1 MPTSTAPTHVTNSFD
16 FEIAAP
22 LSRLAPLFGPQGER
36 VWAGEDWN
44 PVFLYPQ
51 PARDVQG
58 AVFTI
63 QHGPHTAVWINT
75 LFDLA
80 GGRMQY
86 VYVIPE
92 RLATTIDVSL
102 KVIDA
107 THTSVHVIYARTAL
121 NPTANGD
128 VQARGDAD
136 RNSGAEWKRS
146 IEACLHLNHE

>member
-1 MPTSTAPTHVTNSFD
+1 MPTSTAPAHLTNSFD
-16 FEIAAP
+16 FEVAAP
-22 LSRLAPLFGPQGER
+22 LARLAPLFGPEGER
-36 VWAGEDWN
+36 AWAGEDWN

-63 QHGPHTAVWINT
+63 QHGPHTAVWINA

-80 GGRMQY
+80 AGRMQY

-102 KVIDA
+102 KAIDA
-107 THTSVHVIYARTAL
+107 THTSVHVTYTRTAL
-121 NPTANGD
+121 NPAANGD
-128 VQARGDAD
+128 VRAHGEAD
-136 RNSGAEWKRS
+136 RNSGPEWTRS
-146 IEACLHLNHE
+146 IEACLHLEHK